1 MALSLRLTDGEFHQV
16 RLPMGIKEF
25 FEQHV
30 RPRLWDEVAKSIVSI
45 ILFGAGYISEV
56 PIFWIVLC
64 CFGVWAIWPW
74 ALLGHE
80 RLKKAYEKDA
90 NHEEWAGHE
99 GYSIWQAACL
109 WSDMEPHSRILP
121 GSTAYPSL
129 NRLKS
134 AAEAGTLPTLTDDKS
149 MKGRVSREALVA
161 YAQSV
166 GAEPAFLAE
175 EPPEAP

>member
-16 RLPMGIKEF
+16 RLPMGIREF

-30 RPRLWDEVAKSIVSI
+30 RPRLWDEVAKSIVLI
-45 ILFGAGYISEV
+45 ILIGTGYISEV
-56 PIFWIVLC
+56 SIFLIVLC
-64 CFGVWAIWPW
+64 CFGLWAIWPW
-74 ALLGHE
+74 ALLGRE
-80 RLKKAYEKDA
+80 RLKKAYEKAA
-90 NHEEWAGHE
+90 NHEEWARHE
-99 GYSIWQAACL
+99 SYFIWQAACL
-109 WSDMEPHSRILP
+109 WSDMEPYERIVP

-134 AAEAGTLPTLTDDKS
+134 AAEAGTLLTLTDDKS

-175 EPPEAP
+175 ETSEAP